1 MCGKFNVVCL
11 QKTDTF
17 VCKMLYVQ
25 WAGIMG
31 QKSARLPRRHIKTV
45 FDAVYRPL
53 HKWSTRVMVV
63 PQIVRMCVYIYMY
76 IYIYIS
82 VCMNACMH
90 ACMYVG
96 MYLCMYV
103 RMHTCVY
110 VYTCT

>member
-1 MCGKFNVVCL
+1 MVEDVKDMVLNY
-11 QKTDTF
+11 D
-17 VCKMLYVQ
+17 VQ

-63 PQIVRMCVYIYMY
+63 PQIVRMCVYIY
-76 IYIYIS
+76 IYIS

-90 ACMYVG
+90 ACMYVF
-96 MYLCMYV
+96 MYV
-103 RMHTCVY
+103 CTYACMRVCIYMHVTL
-110 VYTCT
+110 

>member
-1 MCGKFNVVCL
+1 MVEDVKDMVLNY
-11 QKTDTF
+11 D
-17 VCKMLYVQ
+17 VQ

-63 PQIVRMCVYIYMY
+63 PQIVRMCVYIYIHICLY
-76 IYIYIS
+76 E
-82 VCMNACMH
+82 CMH
-90 ACMYVG
+90 ACMHVC

-103 RMHTCVY
+103 RMHACVY